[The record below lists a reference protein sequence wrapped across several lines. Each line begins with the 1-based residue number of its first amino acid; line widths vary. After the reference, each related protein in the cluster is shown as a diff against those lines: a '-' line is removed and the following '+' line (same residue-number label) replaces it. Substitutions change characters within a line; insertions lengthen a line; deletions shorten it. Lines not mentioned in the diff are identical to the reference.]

1 MSPDI
6 SSFINKLQKSKLIA
20 ECPNCQREFQLSE
33 AILFDGT
40 KPFPSKA
47 EKKKSEMVDG
57 LDELNQEIKERENEL
72 KNSLINAPKRSERS
86 TISSNLGTIMQNFL
100 PHNKEFNRHISIA
113 DSRFL
118 SAQIDII
125 VFDGA
130 SNYDVKHISF
140 MDAKTGAGTLEPNQK
155 QISDIVTNG
164 KVRSELF

>member
-1 MSPDI
+1 MSQNI
-6 SSFINKLQKSKLIA
+6 SSFINQLQKSKLVA
-20 ECPNCQREFQLSE
+20 GCPNCQREFQLSE

-40 KPFPSKA
+40 KPFPSKG

-57 LDELNQEIKERENEL
+57 LDELNQKIKERENEL
-72 KNSLINAPKRSERS
+72 KNSLINAPKLSERGA
-86 TISSNLGTIMQNFL
+86 ISSNLGTIMQNFL
-100 PHNKEFNRHISIA
+100 PHNKEFNKSISIS
-113 DSRFL
+113 DSRFI

-140 MDAKTGAGTLEPNQK
+140 MDAKTGDKGLEPNQK

>member
-1 MSPDI
+1 MFQDT
-6 SSFINKLQKSKLIA
+6 SFISNLQKSKLVA
-20 ECPNCQREFQLSE
+20 ECPNCQMEFQLSE
-33 AILFDGT
+33 TILFDGT

-47 EKKKSEMVDG
+47 EEKKSEMTVQ
-57 LDELNQEIKERENEL
+57 LDELNQEIKERENKL
-72 KNSLINAPKRSERS
+72 KTSLIDAPKRSERS
-86 TISSNLGTIMQNFL
+86 AISSNLGTIMQNFL
-100 PHNKEFNRHISIA
+100 PHNKEFCKNISMV

-130 SNYDVKHISF
+130 ANYDVKHISF
-140 MDAKTGAGTLEPNQK
+140 MDAKTGENKLQPNQK

>member
-1 MSPDI
+1 MSPDT
-6 SSFINKLQKSKLIA
+6 SSFINNLQKSKLVA
-20 ECPNCQREFQLSE
+20 ECPNCQGEFQLSKT
-33 AILFDGT
+33 ILFDGT

-57 LDELNQEIKERENEL
+57 LDELNQEIEERQNEL
-72 KNSLINAPKRSERS
+72 KNYLINAPKRSERGA
-86 TISSNLGTIMQNFL
+86 ISSNLGTIMQNFL
-100 PHNKEFNRHISIA
+100 PHNKEFNRHISMA

-130 SNYDVKHISF
+130 ANYDVKHISF
-140 MDAKTGAGTLEPNQK
+140 MDAKTGDGKLEPNQQ
-155 QISDIVTNG
+155 QISDIVTSG

>member
-1 MSPDI
+1 MSQDI
-6 SSFINKLQKSKLIA
+6 SSFISNLQKSKLVA
-20 ECPNCQREFQLSE
+20 ECPNCQMEFQLSKT
-33 AILFDGT
+33 ILFDGT

-47 EKKKSEMVDG
+47 EKKKNEMINQLND
-57 LDELNQEIKERENEL
+57 LNQEIKEREIEL
-72 KNSLINAPKRSERS
+72 KNYLINAPKRSERGA
-86 TISSNLGTIMQNFL
+86 ISSNLGTIMQNFL
-100 PHNKEFNRHISIA
+100 PHNKEFSRNISMA

-130 SNYDVKHISF
+130 ANNDVKHISF
-140 MDAKTGAGTLEPNQK
+140 MDAKTGDGKLEPNQK

>member
-1 MSPDI
+1 MSQNI
-6 SSFINKLQKSKLIA
+6 SSFINNLQKSKLIA

-47 EKKKSEMVDG
+47 EKKKSEMVIG

-72 KNSLINAPKRSERS
+72 KNSLINTPKRSERS
-86 TISSNLGTIMQNFL
+86 AISSNLGTIMQNFL
-100 PHNKEFNRHISIA
+100 PHNKEFNRNISIA
-113 DSRFL
+113 DSRFI

-140 MDAKTGAGTLEPNQK
+140 MDAKTGDKGLGPNQK
-155 QISDIVTNG
+155 QISDVVTNG
-164 KVRSELF
+164 KVRSELV